1 MARTEADRE
10 DLLQEATALRRRVE
24 FVVPGDSQPIVA
36 GIRAGG
42 ELSIYFGADS
52 AFHFDAHGHLRRA
65 FADGLLYR
73 TQGTTLARLR
83 RERTP
88 SATTL
93 VRHDLTVDELN
104 AFVTD
109 LRQRLQSVRAA
120 ISEGHVRV
128 VRQVP
133 EDDELMGLLIRR
145 IDEILSSGPS
155 LAPAIRGKR

>member
-1 MARTEADRE
+1 MARTETDRE
-10 DLLQEATALRRRVE
+10 DLMQEATALVRRVE

-42 ELSIYFGADS
+42 ELSIYFGAE
-52 AFHFDAHGHLRRA
+52 AVFHFDAHGGLRRA

-73 TQGTTLARLR
+73 TQGATLARLR

-93 VRHDLTVDELN
+93 VRHDLTVDELD
-104 AFVTD
+104 AFVAD
-109 LRQRLQSVRAA
+109 LRQRLQAVRTAFT
-120 ISEGHVRV
+120 EGQMRV

-133 EDDELMGLLIRR
+133 EDDELMGLLIPR